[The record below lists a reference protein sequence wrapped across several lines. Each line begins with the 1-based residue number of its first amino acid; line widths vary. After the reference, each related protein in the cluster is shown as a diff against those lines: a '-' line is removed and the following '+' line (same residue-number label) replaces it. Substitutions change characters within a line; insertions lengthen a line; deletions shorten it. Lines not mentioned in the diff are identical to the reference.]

1 MRIVTRVINLLF
13 PRVCLNCNCIISE
26 DKDLCD
32 ECYQKID
39 FLEQNYCNLCGCI
52 ITSNANLCG
61 KCIADPPPFSML
73 RSAFAY
79 NADSKNMIISLKFFD
94 NTNYVNT
101 YAQWMYEKNRDIF
114 VGVDSI
120 IPVPLHRLRLF
131 QRKYNQAALLAK
143 AVSYLSNVSC
153 QLFAVKRS
161 LNTHAQTGLSTKQ
174 REANVKRAFVV
185 TDSDVVRDK
194 ILLLIDDVVTT
205 GATVKYCAQA
215 LKNCGAVEVRVL
227 TLARTTAR

>member
-1 MRIVTRVINLLF
+1 MSIVTRVINLLF
-13 PRVCLNCNCIISE
+13 PQVCLNCNCIITE
-26 DKDLCD
+26 NKNLCD

-39 FLEQNYCNLCGCI
+39 FLKQNYCNLCGCI
-52 ITSNANLCG
+52 ITNNTNLCG
-61 KCIADPPPFSML
+61 KCIANPPPFSML

-94 NTNYVNT
+94 NTNYVKT
-101 YAQWMYEKNRDIF
+101 YAKWMYEKNRDIF

-120 IPVPLHRLRLF
+120 VPIPLHRWRLF

-143 AVSYLSNVSC
+143 AVSYLSNIPC
-153 QLFAVKRS
+153 QLFVVRR
-161 LNTHAQTGLSTKQ
+161 LINTHAQTGLSTKQ
-174 REANVKRAFVV
+174 REANVKRAFIVV
-185 TDSDVVRDK
+185 DSGSVKGK

-215 LKNCGAVEVRVL
+215 LKNCGAAEVKIL

>member
-1 MRIVTRVINLLF
+1 MHIVTRVINLLF
-13 PRVCLNCNCIISE
+13 PQVCLNCSYIIPE
-26 DKDLCD
+26 NEDLCD

-39 FLEQNYCNLCGCI
+39 FLNQNYCNLCGCI
-52 ITSNANLCG
+52 ITNNTNLCG
-61 KCIADPPPFSML
+61 KCIADPPSFSRL

-94 NTNYVNT
+94 NINYVKT
-101 YAQWMYEKNRDIF
+101 YAKWMYEKNGDIF

-120 IPVPLHRLRLF
+120 VPVPLHRWRLF

-143 AVSYLSNVSC
+143 AVSCLSNIPC
-153 QLFAVKRS
+153 QIFAVKRS
-161 LNTHAQTGLSTKQ
+161 INTHTQTGLSTKQ

-185 TDSDVVRDK
+185 TDRDVVRDK

-215 LKNCGAVEVRVL
+215 LKSCGAAEVRVL